1 MRTSSK
7 KAAKRADSSTLEHVI
22 CLFRSMIQ
30 RVARDLAP
38 LSLSLVT
45 LALVGVGFRLA
56 DQWHRHEGPEL
67 GLTHLHVLVG
77 AHQHHDD
84 DGPNQKPHREPAAPS
99 EDSRSYGV
107 LALAL
112 SAVAAPEP
120 RAVARPTA
128 VLVEHRVDDPL
139 PTIGALLD
147 CDPSIPRAPPV

>member
-1 MRTSSK
+1 
-7 KAAKRADSSTLEHVI
+7 
-22 CLFRSMIQ
+22 FRSMIQ

-45 LALVGVGFRLA
+45 LALVGIGFRLA

-67 GLTHLHVLVG
+67 GFTHIHVLVG

-84 DGPNQKPHREPAAPS
+84 DGPSQPHREPAAPS
-99 EDSRSYGV
+99 EDSRSCGV

-128 VLVEHRVDDPL
+128 VLVEHRVDHLL
-139 PTIGALLD
+139 PTAGALLD
-147 CDPSIPRAPPV
+147 YDPSIPRAPPV